1 MAQTYVNTPVLS
13 KVKLGNTTYYL
24 KDADV
29 RAILDTF
36 GDVVTYDVATSISN
50 FVADDDSIPTAGQ
63 VYDYVGRQVGAIGTA
78 LNLRSEADH
87 TQVPTTGEGAAAAG
101 DFVVESDG
109 KEWLYDGTGWREVGS
124 ENAYVVKTFT
134 IAGVDMADNITKAEL
149 QQALELGALAYK
161 NSGSVKVTTVDS
173 FNSFSTGKAGEYNVS
188 STPVSVPATY
198 SALDVT
204 PAGSVE
210 LTAGTAA
217 AASYDK
223 TTSVAI
229 SAAAP
234 VEGTS
239 VANYT
244 PAGDVTVT
252 NVTVTPSSVSVATV
266 TDAGTAY
273 QLQAGSMTQ
282 GTDTTSAFA
291 TEGLVASVGAD
302 NTASG
307 GADESETLILT
318 AAGTS
323 NAVTASG
330 TVTYVDPVLS
340 GSLPTFGSQSVV
352 GGITSASATASFSG
366 TGTVLSASPAY
377 TATAASMT
385 QPTFTAEFT
394 GTSKSVTP
402 TVATTVQAAGTD
414 GAVTVASESITPS
427 ATSTEKTVNVT
438 FA

>member
-1 MAQTYVNTPVLS
+1 MAQTYANNDNVLS
-13 KVKLGNTTYYL
+13 KVKFGNTTYYI
-24 KDADV
+24 KDAAA

-36 GDVVTYDVATSISN
+36 GNATLQDVALSIADGGTGLVTS
-50 FVADDDSIPTAGQ
+50 DQ
-63 VYDYVGRQVGAIGTA
+63 VYDFVNRQIGAVGDILT
-78 LNLRSEADH
+78 LLTEDDH
-87 TQVPTTGEGAAAAG
+87 TAVSEPAAG

-109 KEWLYDGTGWREVGS
+109 KEWLYDGTAWREVGS
-124 ENAYVVKTFT
+124 ESAYVLKTFT
-134 IAGVDMADNITKAEL
+134 IAGIDMQDAITVAEL
-149 QQALELGALAYK
+149 QQALELGALAYLD
-161 NSGSVKVTTVDS
+161 SGSVKVTTIDS
-173 FNSFSTGKAGEYNVS
+173 MKSFSTGKAGEYSVS

-229 SAAAP
+229 SSAAP

-252 NVTVTPSSVSVATV
+252 SVTVTPSNVSVATV
-266 TDAGTAY
+266 TDAGQAY
-273 QLQAGSMTQ
+273 QLQAGSMSQ
-282 GTDTTSAFA
+282 GADTTSAFA
-291 TEGLVASVGAD
+291 TEGVVASIGTGEDA
-302 NTASG
+302 
-307 GADESETLILT
+307 ETLILT

-330 TVTYVDPVLS
+330 TVSYTDPVLS

-352 GGITSASATASFSG
+352 GGITSASAEASFSG
-366 TGTVLSASPAY
+366 SGVVLSASPAY

-385 QPTFTAEFT
+385 QPTFSAEFT

-402 TVATTVQAAGTD
+402 AVATTVQAAGTD
-414 GAVTVASESITPS
+414 GSVTVASETITPDFN
-427 ATSTEKTVNVT
+427 STEKTVSVT

>member
-1 MAQTYVNTPVLS
+1 MAQTYANNDNVLS
-13 KVKLGNTTYYL
+13 KVKFGNTTYYM
-24 KDADV
+24 KDAAA

-36 GDVVTYDVATSISN
+36 GNATLQDVALSIADGGTGLVTS
-50 FVADDDSIPTAGQ
+50 DQ
-63 VYDYVGRQVGAIGTA
+63 VYDFVNRQIGAVGDI
-78 LNLRSEADH
+78 LNLLSDDDH
-87 TQVPTTGEGAAAAG
+87 TEVSEPHAG

-109 KEWLYDGTGWREVGS
+109 KEWLYDGSAWREVGS
-124 ENAYVVKTFT
+124 ESAYVLKTFT
-134 IAGVDMADNITKAEL
+134 IAGIDMQDNITVAEL
-149 QQALELGALAYK
+149 QSALELGALAYLD
-161 NSGSVKVTTVDS
+161 SGSVKVTTIDS
-173 FNSFSTGKAGEYNVS
+173 MKSFSTGKAGEYSVS
-188 STPVSVPATY
+188 ATPVSVPATF

-210 LTAGTAA
+210 ITAGTAA

-229 SAAAP
+229 SSAAP
-234 VEGTS
+234 VEGAS

-252 NVTVTPSSVSVATV
+252 SVTVTPSNVSVATV

-282 GTDTTSAFA
+282 GSDSTSAFA
-291 TEGLVASVGAD
+291 TEGVVVSIDSEDSEMLVFT
-302 NTASG
+302 TAS
-307 GADESETLILT
+307 
-318 AAGTS
+318 TS

-352 GGITSASATASFSG
+352 GGITSASAEASFSG
-366 TGTVLSASPAY
+366 TGTVLSAAPAY
-377 TATAASMT
+377 TSTSASIT
-385 QPTFTAEFT
+385 QPTFTASFE

-402 TVATTVQAAGTD
+402 AVATTVQAAGTD
-414 GAVTVASESITPS
+414 GSVTVASETITPDFN
-427 ATSTEKTVNVT
+427 STEKTVSVT

>member
-1 MAQTYVNTPVLS
+1 MAQTYANNDNVLS
-13 KVKLGNTTYYL
+13 KVKFGNTTYYM
-24 KDADV
+24 KDAAA

-36 GDVVTYDVATSISN
+36 GNATLKDVALTI
-50 FVADDDSIPTAGQ
+50 ADGGTGLVTADQ
-63 VYDYVGRQVGAIGTA
+63 VYDFVGQQIGNIGEA
-78 LNLRSEADH
+78 LNLLSASDH
-87 TQVPTTGEGAAAAG
+87 TAVQDPAAG

-109 KEWLYDGTGWREVGS
+109 TEWLYDGSAWREIGS
-124 ENAYVVKTFT
+124 ENAYVVKTFE
-134 IAGVDMADNITKAEL
+134 IAGIDMADNITKAEL
-149 QQALELGALAYK
+149 QSALELGALAYK
-161 NSGSVKVTTVDS
+161 SSGSVKVTTIDS
-173 FNSFSTGKAGEYNVS
+173 FNSITVADAGTYNVS
-188 STPVSVPATY
+188 STAVSVPATY

-223 TTSVAI
+223 TTSVSI

-244 PAGDVTVT
+244 PAGTVTVS
-252 NVTVTPSSVSVATV
+252 NVTVTPSNVSVATV
-266 TDAGTAY
+266 TDAGTDY
-273 QLQAGSMTQ
+273 QLQAGSMSQ
-282 GTDTTSAFA
+282 GADTTSAFA
-291 TEGLVASVGAD
+291 TEGVVVSIGAD
-302 NTASG
+302 NSGSG
-307 GADESETLILT
+307 GADESETLIIT
-318 AAGTS
+318 AASTS

-330 TVTYVDPVLS
+330 TVTYTDPQLS

-352 GGITSASATASFSG
+352 SGIQSASAEASFSG
-366 TGTVLSASPAY
+366 TGTVLSASPSY
-377 TATAASMT
+377 TSTSASVT

-402 TVATTVQAAGTD
+402 AVATTVSAAGTD
-414 GAVTVASESITPS
+414 GSVTVTSSSVTPS
-427 ATSTEKTVNVT
+427 ATSTEKTVSVT

>member
-1 MAQTYVNTPVLS
+1 MAQTYANNDNVLS
-13 KVKLGNTTYYL
+13 KVKFGNTTYYI
-24 KDADV
+24 KDAAA

-36 GDVVTYDVATSISN
+36 GNATLKDVALTI
-50 FVADDDSIPTAGQ
+50 ADGGEGLVTADQ
-63 VYDYVGRQVGAIGTA
+63 VYDYVAQQIGSVGDI
-78 LNLRSEADH
+78 LNLLSDDDH
-87 TQVPTTGEGAAAAG
+87 TAVASPEPG

-109 KEWLYDGTGWREVGS
+109 KEWLYDGTAWREVGS
-124 ENAYVVKTFT
+124 ENAYVLKTFE
-134 IAGVDMADNITKAEL
+134 IAGINMADDITKAEL

-161 NSGSVKVTTVDS
+161 DNGSVKVTTIDS
-173 FNSFSTGKAGEYNVS
+173 FNSFTTGAAGSYNVS

-198 SALDVT
+198 DALDVT

-223 TTSVAI
+223 TSAVAI
-229 SAAAP
+229 SSAAP

-244 PAGDVTVT
+244 PAGSVTVT
-252 NVTVTPSSVSVATV
+252 SVTVTPSNVSVATV

-273 QLQAGSMTQ
+273 QLTAGSMSQ

-291 TEGLVASVGAD
+291 TEGVVVSIGQD
-302 NTASG
+302 NSGSG
-307 GADESETLILT
+307 GANESETLIIT
-318 AAGTS
+318 AAGTA

-330 TVTYVDPVLS
+330 TVTYVDPSLS

-352 GGITSASATASFSG
+352 SGITSATAEASFSG
-366 TGTVLSASPAY
+366 TGTVLSAQPSY
-377 TATAASMT
+377 TATAATMT

-402 TVATTVQAAGTD
+402 SVATTVSAAGTD
-414 GAVTVASESITPS
+414 GSVTVASETITPS
-427 ATSTEKTVNVT
+427 ATSTEKTVSVT
-438 FA
+438 FGNNA